1 MNLYRIK
8 VLVWTNNDPLGA
20 PPHKHVY
27 DDTIGDDRLSGK
39 HTVSVEDPQDDPEF
53 DVAEFFGIDEEEN
66 LT

>member
-27 DDTIGDDRLSGK
+27 DATIGDDHLSGK

>member
-8 VLVWTNNDPLGA
+8 VLVWTKNDQFEAL
-20 PPHKHVY
+20 PHKPVY
-27 DDTIGDDRLSGK
+27 DATLGDDRLSGK

-53 DVAEFFGIDEEEN
+53 DGAEFFGIDEEEN